1 MKKSLYKSVAVKEKV
16 INLYH
21 KKLKELNIDYNFVK
35 VNTSFGMTNVIKAG
49 EANKP
54 PLVLVHGANG
64 CAPIALEVY
73 PNLTKKY
80 QVFSV
85 DVLGEPNLSNET
97 RLNKKDNSFGK
108 WLNEVINKLAIE
120 EVTLVGF
127 SLGGLVIWKTLL
139 DDESKIKEAFLIAS
153 VGIVNGNPLK
163 GLFKIF
169 IPMKRY
175 IKSGNPD
182 LLKKFIDAMF
192 SEQDDFAF
200 DFLGLVVKGFNMD
213 FSPIPLIKYKEAKNI
228 KTPITI
234 IGAENDIMF
243 PGQKMIKR
251 AKKIFPSLK
260 KMLFLENSKHVQSR
274 EDNDRIEELI
284 LGG

>member
-16 INLYH
+16 ISLYH
-21 KKLKELNIDYNFVK
+21 KKLKELNIDYDFVK
-35 VNTSFGMTNVIKAG
+35 VNTSFGMTNVIKTG

-108 WLNEVINKLAIE
+108 WLNEVINKLAID

-139 DDESKIKEAFLIAS
+139 DDESKIKEAFLTAS

-200 DFLGLVVKGFNMD
+200 DFLGLVVKGFDMD
-213 FSPIPLIKYKEAKNI
+213 FSPIPLIKEKEAKNI

-274 EDNDRIEELI
+274 ADNDRIEELI